1 MNISHITALVLF
13 AFLVSVV
20 FALINKARPMEQ
32 LKYGAFVFLSFLGV
46 ALIVGWFMF
55 PFPL

>member
-1 MNISHITALVLF
+1 MSHFTALSIF

-20 FALINKARPMEQ
+20 FAGINKSTFRAQ
-32 LKYGAFVFLSFLGV
+32 LKYGAFVFVAFLAV
-46 ALIVGWFMF
+46 ALSVGWIMY